1 MTTPTHALQATTTR
15 PVLQALVILVLGL
28 SGCASVAPYE
38 KPVQDVPAAF
48 KASNLWAA
56 ARVQADSVPD
66 EWWRLF
72 NDPVLDQLQSE
83 LAQGN
88 QSIKNSLAQYQA
100 ARAALGASRA
110 ATAPTLG
117 VTTGVNRGAS
127 SGSGTGATT
136 TNTYAL
142 GANASW
148 ELDMWGRLSAGV
160 EASQARLQASQDDL
174 AAVRLSL
181 QATLAQTYFSWR
193 TAQAQS
199 ALLANVTAAYQRSF
213 ELTQNRY
220 AAGVASAADVAQA
233 KTQLKSTQSL
243 AVEAGITGA
252 QLSNALAVLLG
263 KPPASVN
270 LPPGS
275 VLPAAP
281 EVPLQLPATL
291 IERRPDIAAAERR
304 VAAAYAQMGVTHAA
318 FFPVLTV
325 SGSAGYRGAS
335 LGELVNAPN
344 LVWSLGPALAL
355 ALFDGGA
362 RQAAEETAK
371 ANADQAAAA
380 YRQLVLT
387 ALQEVEDNLVIAAE
401 LTREDALQ
409 VEALSAARSALSVV
423 THQYQAGTVSYL
435 NVVTAQAAALSV
447 ERSLLDVRNRR
458 LLAVTQLL
466 KNLAGRWGKVES
478 PS

>member
-1 MTTPTHALQATTTR
+1 MTTPTHALQATTAR
-15 PVLQALVILVLGL
+15 PVLQALAILVLGL
-28 SGCASVAPYE
+28 SGCAAVAPYE

-48 KASNLWAA
+48 KASHLWAP

-66 EWWRLF
+66 QWWRLF

-83 LAQGN
+83 MAQGN
-88 QSIKNSLAQYQA
+88 QSIKSSLAQYQA

-110 ATAPTLG
+110 ATAPILG
-117 VTTGVNRGAS
+117 ATTGVSRGAS
-127 SGSGTGATT
+127 GNTGATVA
-136 TNTYAL
+136 NTYAL

-160 EASQARLQASQDDL
+160 DASQARLQASQDDL

-199 ALLANVTAAYQRSF
+199 ALLENVTAAYQRSL
-213 ELTQNRY
+213 ELTRNRY

-233 KTQLKSTQSL
+233 QTQLKSTQAQ
-243 AVEAGITGA
+243 AVEAGISGA
-252 QLSNALAVLLG
+252 QLSHALAVLLG
-263 KPPASVN
+263 KPPASVK
-270 LPPGS
+270 LPPGT

-281 EVPLQLPATL
+281 DVPLQLPATL

-318 FFPVLTV
+318 FFPALTV
-325 SGSAGYRGAS
+325 SGNAGYRGAS

-344 LVWSLGPALAL
+344 LVWSIGPALAL

-362 RQAAEETAK
+362 RQAAEDTTK

-401 LTREDALQ
+401 LAREDALQ
-409 VEALSAARSALSVV
+409 VEALSAARSALSVA

-435 NVVTAQAAALSV
+435 NVVTAQATALSV
-447 ERSLLDVRNRR
+447 ERSLLEVRNRR
-458 LLAVTQLL
+458 LLAVAQLL
-466 KNLAGRWGKVES
+466 KNLAGRWEKVEN